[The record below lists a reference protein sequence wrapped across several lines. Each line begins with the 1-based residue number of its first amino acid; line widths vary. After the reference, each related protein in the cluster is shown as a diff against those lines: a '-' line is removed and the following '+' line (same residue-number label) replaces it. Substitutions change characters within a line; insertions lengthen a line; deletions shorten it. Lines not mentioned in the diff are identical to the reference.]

1 MASALMPRAL
11 RGIVRGGGRLF
22 ESSGRRL
29 VRLDAASLT
38 AAARRR
44 AKSSDFGEPGVHEPL
59 TRLLDSL
66 ENEAKLNL
74 MGRVA
79 AREDLTRFLANRLAL
94 ERDRS
99 LHPAIAAEEIR
110 RPLFIAGL
118 PRSGSTLLYNL
129 MAQDPA
135 NRVPLNWEIMFPS
148 PPPERTTH
156 ATDPRA
162 ARAERQIRW
171 FQRLQPEF
179 RKIHPIGARLPE
191 ECVVILSHTFLSF
204 QFSSMYFIPSYQS
217 WLERQDLRPAYH
229 FHRRFLQHLQ
239 WRCRGER
246 WVLKAP
252 PHLPA
257 LDALFAAYPD
267 ASVILTHRDPLEVVP
282 SVASLH
288 AVLRSTFSNVVEP
301 AAVGPEVS
309 QMLVN
314 DITRG
319 IDALDRGCA
328 PPGQVIDVRYTDL
341 LRDPIATV
349 QRIYAHFQLPFSAEL
364 AARMHRFP
372 QEHSADKNGR
382 HEYSLEAFGLDAD
395 TERRRYRSY
404 CERFSLQS
412 NEQPL
417 A

>member
-1 MASALMPRAL
+1 MTEAWLPRAV
-11 RGIVRGGGRLF
+11 RGIVRGGGRMLDA
-22 ESSGRRL
+22 SGRRF
-29 VRLDAASLT
+29 VRLDEASLCS
-38 AAARRR
+38 AARHR
-44 AKSSDFGEPGVHEPL
+44 ARSDDFGEPAVHEPL
-59 TRLLDSL
+59 GRLLESL
-66 ENEAKLNL
+66 ESEAQLNL

-94 ERDRS
+94 EGDRRS
-99 LHPAIAAEEIR
+99 HPEIAAEQIR

-135 NRVPLNWEIMFPS
+135 TRVPRNWEIMFPS
-148 PPPERTTH
+148 PPPERNTY
-156 ATDPRA
+156 ATDGRI
-162 ARAERQIRW
+162 ARADRQIRW

-179 RKIHPIGARLPE
+179 RKIHAVGACLPE

-217 WLERQDLRPAYH
+217 WFERQDLRPAYD

-257 LDALFAAYPD
+257 LDALFAVYPD
-267 ASVILTHRDPLEVVP
+267 AGVILTHRDPLEVVP

-288 AVLRSTFSNVVEP
+288 TVLRSTFSNVVEP

-309 QMLVN
+309 RMLAN

-319 IDALDRGCA
+319 IEALDRGCA
-328 PPGQVIDVRYTDL
+328 PPGQVLDVRYTDL
-341 LRDPIATV
+341 VRNPVATV
-349 QRIYAHFQLPFSAEL
+349 ERIYAHFDLPFRSDVAERMRRFPLENSAE
-364 AARMHRFP
+364 R
-372 QEHSADKNGR
+372 NGR

-395 TERRRYRSY
+395 TERRRYRTY

-412 NEQPL
+412 GESS
-417 A
+417 AA